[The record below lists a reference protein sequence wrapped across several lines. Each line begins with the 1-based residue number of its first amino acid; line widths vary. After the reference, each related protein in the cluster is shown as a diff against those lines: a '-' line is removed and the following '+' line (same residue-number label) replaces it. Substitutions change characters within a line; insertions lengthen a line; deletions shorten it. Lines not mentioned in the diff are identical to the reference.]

1 MKWNSNS
8 KYCEKKR
15 MGVCC
20 SKEHIVN
27 VKTRTISARR
37 KTTSLCDLIEE
48 QNSKREKKLRPSTI
62 IRRKFM
68 VAD

>member
-1 MKWNSNS
+1 
-8 KYCEKKR
+8 